1 MQRKLKLNITV
12 KNFRAGVEGLEN
24 FSDIEINLMVDELPR
39 YFNLVQNIPENPYN
53 WNNSGNFQDE
63 MDTAVKF
70 WKIHK
75 NDIPGLAKFARYAF
89 TICTSSASAERSF
102 SVLKRCFGDQ
112 QRLALEDYV
121 MLSCML
127 QCNRK

>member
-1 MQRKLKLNITV
+1 
-12 KNFRAGVEGLEN
+12 
-24 FSDIEINLMVDELPR
+24 
-39 YFNLVQNIPENPYN
+39 
-53 WNNSGNFQDE
+53 
-63 MDTAVKF
+63 MDFAVIF

-75 NDIPGLAKFARYAF
+75 GDLPGLAKFVRYAF

-102 SVLKRCFGDQ
+102 SVLKRCFGNQ

-127 QCNRK
+127 QTNRED